1 MKKRIVILLFL
12 DALFGGFL
20 LFGQSLVYMQ
30 KIANDVN
37 NGYPTPLLPGAEW
50 RTYAQPVYESNTVT
64 TWSSDGSNT
73 VFANNGTNHLQV
85 GDGVQIHNFPGV
97 YDQICQVSAV
107 PDSSHFYISGYSC
120 TNTGAPY
127 LSAGS
132 GSAAG
137 MYYWKREGTGM
148 SPLGTWEVISHGTT
162 AAKTFM
168 RNADRTVIAAGTPCT
183 PDLHQSTCYVS
194 HPVLTNA
201 APWAVY
207 FEIDPSVVPVC
218 TMSGTLQAHNLVL
231 TSTVMLTVKFTSNQT
246 GDSNSQEYIVCEDGA
261 GSGLHALPK
270 IQGGY
275 EQSYKN
281 EQHPV
286 YAQVF
291 ANADQY
297 VIWSITSDS
306 GTGDATIETFNPPA
320 GDGFVHN
327 GGKLPQAVFHSGTHT
342 DGYYITACS
351 DFNPSSC
358 TKTRR
363 YVSAQ
368 TKPAG
373 NVDKVQQA
381 PCDIDPVMTGAGGT
395 VYEIGPGQ
403 TYADMKTPPAWNFAW
418 GSIFRVHN
426 ETASPGSPLI
436 FANYVEF
443 VLPNNYTSHASDY
456 DVPSFYLCGVPQPT
470 TGELP
475 IVDGINATA
484 STHIGGFTGQGNN
497 LTFTGIPVTLPIND
511 VYRPDLQP
519 WHHLGV
525 TGLHI
530 RNNGPG
536 YYYYPPGQ
544 TTGTQTPWSNLGS
557 GVRPFALQN
566 YSFFGL
572 FIENTPNGVTSD
584 CNAQAGWVRGCAL
597 DVMYRGNH
605 FAGYGSLGQATEHAV
620 YCQDI
625 RCVMSGN
632 LEDGSKSDQAT
643 GGFSMRG
650 TRALYVN
657 NRVYGKD
664 GVYYVPNGWGGDSE
678 VQDAAYYFDLNRAFG
693 PTPGWDG
700 TSCSDGTSNY
710 PFCNPNGV
718 SGMAFGGL
726 ATAAA
731 FQVEHWDSLYMI
743 GNAMHSVPGAN
754 GGCRM
759 GIPQTHGNNGL
770 EMQHNLYYFYNLND
784 CPNAEGN
791 DGDSFFEDVR
801 PHSGQNDFSIQPIDW
816 PMARWGNSIN
826 WWNDNYNLPGG
837 GYRTSFGRPTARGIF
852 QTNVF
857 HEGQFTP
864 TQTNIAIQYGNYSFN
879 ASNYGLT
886 PGTAQDQ
893 FTGFYPVE
901 ARQGGWSS
909 ANFITSPTKP
919 YNTTTLVPLAG
930 SAAAGTASPLPYPAL
945 LYAPMFNATD
955 ANNNLARRTS
965 LADIGPADAVGG
977 PTAVSIAITP
987 SSFTIA
993 LPGTQ
998 TLTCTTTLSD
1008 SSTRS
1013 CFGPVCTST
1022 NTAAATVSTLT
1033 VTGVAAGTGN
1043 INCGAESL
1051 TASPVPFTVTGAG
1064 PTVVSIAMTP
1074 NPISLTTGGT
1084 QVLACTT
1091 TLSNATTRSCI
1102 SPACTSNN
1110 TASATVSGLTVTA
1123 TTTPGTGT
1131 INCSAES
1138 HTAPGDNFTVT
1149 GTPTVG
1155 TQILG
1160 TFTIMGAGQIR

>member
-1 MKKRIVILLFL
+1 MKKRILVLLFL

-37 NGYPTPLLPGAEW
+37 NGYPIPTLPGAEQ
-50 RTYAQPVYESNTVT
+50 RTMAQPIYESNTMT
-64 TWSSDGSNT
+64 TWTGDGSNT
-73 VFANNGTNHLQV
+73 VFTNNGTNHLQV
-85 GDGVQIHNFPGV
+85 GDGIQIHNFPSIF
-97 YDQICQVSAV
+97 DQICQVSAV
-107 PDSSHFYISGYSC
+107 PDSTHFYISAYSC

-127 LSAGS
+127 LAVGS

-137 MYYWKREGTGM
+137 SYYWKREGTGM
-148 SPLGTWEVISHGTT
+148 SPLGTWEVISHGSTLV
-162 AAKTFM
+162 KTYL
-168 RNADRTVIAAGTPCT
+168 RNADRTVIAAGSPCT
-183 PDLHQSTCYVS
+183 PDLHQSTCYIS

-201 APWAVY
+201 QPWAVY
-207 FEIDPSVVPVC
+207 FETDPSTVPAC
-218 TMSGTLQAHNLVL
+218 TMTGTLQAHNLVL
-231 TSTVMLTVKFTSNQT
+231 TSTGMITVKFTSNQT

-297 VIWSITSDS
+297 IKWSITSDS
-306 GTGDATIETFNPPA
+306 GSGDATIETFNPPA
-320 GDGFVHN
+320 GDAFVHN
-327 GGKLPQAVFHSGTHT
+327 GGKLPEAVFHSGTVT

-363 YVSAQ
+363 YVSGQ
-368 TKPAG
+368 TKPAA
-373 NVDKVQQA
+373 NADKVQMEA
-381 PCDIDPVMTGAGGT
+381 CDIDPVMTAAGGQ

-403 TYADMKTPPAWNFAW
+403 TYSDLKGPPAWNFPW
-418 GSIFRVHN
+418 GSIFRMHN
-426 ETASPGSPLI
+426 EASTPGSPVT
-436 FANYVEF
+436 FFNYVEF
-443 VLPNNYTSHASDY
+443 VLPNNYASFASNV
-456 DVPSFYLCGVPQPT
+456 DVPSFRFCSIPNPT
-470 TGELP
+470 SGELAV
-475 IVDGINATA
+475 IDGTNATA
-484 STHIGGFTGQGNN
+484 TTHIGGFTGQGNN
-497 LTFTGIPVTLPIND
+497 VTVTGIPVTLPIND

-519 WHHLGV
+519 FHNLSV
-525 TGLHI
+525 ANVKI
-530 RNNGPG
+530 QNNGPG
-536 YYYYPPGQ
+536 YFYYPPGQ
-544 TTGTQTPWSNLGS
+544 TTGTQTPWSNQGS
-557 GVRPFALQN
+557 GLRPFALQN
-566 YSFFGL
+566 YSFNANH
-572 FIENTPNGVTSD
+572 IKNTPNGVTSD

-605 FAGYGSLGQATEHAV
+605 FEGYGSVGQATEHAV

-625 RCVMSGN
+625 RCAMVGN

-657 NRVYGKD
+657 NRAYGID
-664 GVYYVPNGWGGDSE
+664 GTYYMPNGWGGDSE
-678 VQDAAYYFDLNRAFG
+678 VQDAAYYLDLNRAFG

-700 TSCSDGTSNY
+700 TTCSDGTSNY

-731 FQVEHWDSLYMI
+731 FQVEHYDSLYMI
-743 GNAMHSVPGAN
+743 GNAMHSVAGAN

-759 GIPQTHGNNGL
+759 GIPQTHGDNGL

-826 WWNDNYNLPGG
+826 WWNDNFSFSG
-837 GYRTSFGRPTARGIF
+837 GYRTSFGRPTARALF
-852 QTNVF
+852 QTNIF
-857 HEGQFTP
+857 HVGQFTP
-864 TQTNIAIQYGNYSFN
+864 TQTNIPIQYGNYAFN
-879 ASNYGLT
+879 ASDYGIT

-893 FTGFYPVE
+893 YTGFSPVE
-901 ARQGGWSS
+901 ARQGGWTA
-909 ANFITSPTKP
+909 ANFLTSPTKP

-930 SAAAGTASPLPYPAL
+930 SVAAGAASPLPYPAL

-955 ANNNLARRTS
+955 ANNSLNRRVS
-965 LADIGPADAVGG
+965 LADIGPADVAGG
-977 PTAVSIAITP
+977 PTPVSIAYTPNPITVAAGG
-987 SSFTIA
+987 SVV
-993 LPGTQ
+993 GV
-998 TLTCTTTLSD
+998 CTTTMSD
-1008 SSTRS
+1008 SSTRN
-1013 CFGPVCTST
+1013 CFSPACTST
-1022 NTAAATVSTLT
+1022 NIAAATISGLT
-1033 VTGVAAGTGN
+1033 VTGAATGTGN
-1043 INCGAESL
+1043 INCTAESL
-1051 TASPVPFTVTGAG
+1051 TAPSVPFTVTAG

-1074 NPISLTTGGT
+1074 NPISLSLSGT
-1084 QVLACTT
+1084 QVLTCTA

-1102 SPACTSNN
+1102 SPACTSTN

-1155 TQILG
+1155 TQVIG
-1160 TFTIMGAGQIR
+1160 TFTIMGAGQIK